1 MSKPDLERQRR
12 LNELTADQRTCVRLR
27 QGGIQN
33 RFELDKNCDHQTT
46 HTLLN
51 GKPVKSIEVWG
62 DCCDELDILDRKTP
76 RSTLKTP
83 RAPKVA
89 DTPTPNLAT
98 KPTPVKS
105 KWKGWGKQK
114 TQTQKNEERFKT
126 IERTIEAP
134 EREEEEEE
142 MVARRLA
149 QPAPAP
155 PTVLRQETP
164 KPPVMPLEGLQLVQ
178 DPIQRRLYKNKHNI
192 EHDDFDLGKLPDGTH
207 IVSDNINKKVYKA
220 GKKNKSK
227 GKSHKAKGKSHKA
240 KGKSHK
246 AKGKSHKAKGKS
258 RKAKGKSRK
267 AKGKRKT
274 RKH

>member
-1 MSKPDLERQRR
+1 MSKPDLERQAR
-12 LNELTADQRTCVRLR
+12 LNELTEGSKHDTRTCPKLR
-27 QGGIQN
+27 RANN
-33 RFELDKNCDHQTT
+33 RFELNKNCNHQKT
-46 HTLLN
+46 HQLSD
-51 GKPVKSIEVWG
+51 GKPVKSIEAWG
-62 DCCDELDILDRKTP
+62 DCCDELDRLDGKTP
-76 RSTLKTP
+76 RSTLKTR

-89 DTPTPNLAT
+89 DTPTPNPAT

-105 KWKGWGKQK
+105 KWKGWGKQP

-126 IERTIEAP
+126 IKRMIEAP
-134 EREEEEEE
+134 EGEEEE

-227 GKSHKAKGKSHKA
+227 GKSRKAKGKSHKRN
-240 KGKSHK
+240 
-246 AKGKSHKAKGKS
+246 GKSHKAKGKS
-258 RKAKGKSRK
+258 RKAKGKSHK
-267 AKGKRKT
+267 TKGKRKT